1 VLLPLVSSFFAG
13 LFVIGRSF
21 RCVTF
26 RFAQCSLLLP
36 FPLLVL
42 GPCAC
47 RPLPFSSVSAVIW
60 FKCHWIS
67 IIVRAVC
74 SPGNHIGA
82 NSSFARPVVRRRRL
96 TQDNVEVGLQ
106 CRVVSRGV
114 IVTRQMP
121 FMTTMPVAKYV
132 VIPSLSDGRR
142 SKMARKPAARAE
154 FTLFDVVYEDGSQR
168 SNRRVPSEILNSLDS
183 EALTRASIEEQDRLI
198 AEKSGTPA
206 IAVKSIHRSG
216 SKRADAKRSN

>member
-1 VLLPLVSSFFAG
+1 MPRGVARVYRHTTDA
-13 LFVIGRSF
+13 IHDDD
-21 RCVTF
+21 
-26 RFAQCSLLLP
+26 
-36 FPLLVL
+36 
-42 GPCAC
+42 AC
-47 RPLPFSSVSAVIW
+47 R
-60 FKCHWIS
+60 
-67 IIVRAVC
+67 
-74 SPGNHIGA
+74 
-82 NSSFARPVVRRRRL
+82 
-96 TQDNVEVGLQ
+96 E
-106 CRVVSRGV
+106 
-114 IVTRQMP
+114 
-121 FMTTMPVAKYV
+121 YV